1 MTATCLDT
9 EQSIT
14 NRVVESLALCALAH
28 LDARRFKVPAVSASI
43 HPANQ

>member
-1 MTATCLDT
+1 MTAICLDT

-28 LDARRFKVPAVSASI
+28 RHACRFKVLAVAARI
-43 HPANQ
+43 HLADQ